1 MFFPNFR
8 LNLGLGTSFIS
19 LADKLDRPHGCN
31 QGHPKWGEI
40 SPKAGAEEGMNDE

>member
-8 LNLGLGTSFIS
+8 FALGLGTSFIS
-19 LADKLDRPHGCN
+19 VAAKLDYPHGCN
-31 QGHPKWGEI
+31 QTNIKWGQI